1 MQNNLVEVK
10 NTKTIGSVIKAI
22 EVLKVLAEFED
33 GLGVT
38 EISNKLNYRVSAT
51 YHLVNTLRLCN
62 IIEQDNET
70 KKYRIG
76 FELYR
81 ISSMAKSQNSL
92 ANIAQPHL
100 DQLKEEIDETSNL
113 VVLDGNCI
121 VYIAQSESTN
131 LLKMFT
137 QLGAKVPFYC
147 TGAGKVLL
155 AYLPENIQD
164 YNISKTVLK
173 RYTKNTLIT
182 VKALKKEFKII
193 RAQGYALDNE
203 EREEGVTCIA
213 APIFDSYD
221 VAIAAISVSGPTY
234 RLKEKNIDYIIKSVI
249 LTAEELSFN
258 LGYVKASYGE
268 TGSIKI

>member
-1 MQNNLVEVK
+1 MQNNSAEVK

-22 EVLKVLAEFED
+22 DVLKVISESGD

-70 KKYRIG
+70 KRYRIG
-76 FELYR
+76 FELFR

-92 ANIAQPHL
+92 ANIAQSHL
-100 DQLKEEIDETSNL
+100 DQLKEEVDETSNL
-113 VVLDGNCI
+113 VVLNGNYI
-121 VYIAQSESTN
+121 VYLAQSESRN

-155 AYLPENIQD
+155 AYLPEDIQD
-164 YNISKTVLK
+164 YNISKTILK

-182 VKALKKEFKII
+182 AKALKREFETIK
-193 RAQGYALDNE
+193 AQGYALDNE

-213 APIFDSYD
+213 APVFDSYGS
-221 VAIAAISVSGPTY
+221 VLAAISVSGPTS
-234 RLKEKNIDYIIKSVI
+234 RLREKNMDYIIKNVI
-249 LTAEELSFN
+249 LTAEDLSFS
-258 LGYVKASYGE
+258 LGYVKES
-268 TGSIKI
+268 

>member
-1 MQNNLVEVK
+1 MQNNSTEVK

-22 EVLKVLAEFED
+22 EVLKVLSESED

-51 YHLVNTLRLCN
+51 YHLVNTLKQCS
-62 IIEQDNET
+62 IIEQDNDT

-100 DQLKEEIDETSNL
+100 DQLKEEIDETTNL

-137 QLGAKVPFYC
+137 QLGAKIPFYC

-155 AYLPENIQD
+155 AYLPEDVQD

-182 VKALKKEFKII
+182 AKALKREFEVI
-193 RAQGYALDNE
+193 RAQGYAFDNE

-213 APIFDSYD
+213 APVFDSYSK
-221 VAIAAISVSGPTY
+221 VIAAISISGPTS
-234 RLKEKNIDYIIKSVI
+234 RLKEKDMDNIVNNVI
-249 LTAEELSFN
+249 ETAREISFS
-258 LGYVKASYGE
+258 LGYVQK
-268 TGSIKI
+268 